1 MVLFDEIEKAHPDVF
16 NILLQV
22 LDDGRLTDNKGRVA
36 DFKNTIIIMTSNL
49 GSDIIQNNYA
59 EAGNES
65 NEALFERTKAEV
77 MALLKKTL
85 RPEFVNRIDEIVMFQ
100 PLSKREIR
108 SIVNMQ
114 IDNLNKLLAQQN
126 LQVEFTKYALD
137 QLVEMGYEPM
147 YGARPLKRVIQR
159 NVLNEL
165 SKFILEGNVQKDGVI
180 TVDSLDDGQFVF
192 FNKEK
197 KAE

>member
-1 MVLFDEIEKAHPDVF
+1 
-16 NILLQV
+16 
-22 LDDGRLTDNKGRVA
+22 
-36 DFKNTIIIMTSNL
+36 
-49 GSDIIQNNYA
+49 
-59 EAGNES
+59 
-65 NEALFERTKAEV
+65 
-77 MALLKKTL
+77 
-85 RPEFVNRIDEIVMFQ
+85 MFQ